1 MEEFLRHYGLW
12 ALYLGMWIEGETV
25 LVLAGFLIHQ
35 DFMESWLAYP
45 VALFGALS
53 VDSVVFGAGRWS
65 HGSRLLHGLIGR
77 SGAAAKERHL
87 GWPAFF
93 GVRFLYGTRT
103 PYLFYAGTRGLSW
116 PNFFAKDVAA
126 AALWALIW
134 LSCGDLLGRLLV
146 LAQGE
151 LEHHERL
158 LMAAGIV
165 AAGSVLCGFIGWRA
179 RRRKTRVAASD
190 GACEDQ
196 PVKTNLDGHPTGPYI
211 K

>member
-35 DFMESWLAYP
+35 DLMESWLAYP

-65 HGSRLLHGLIGR
+65 HGSRFVQGLIGR
-77 SGAAAKERHL
+77 GGAAVKERRL

-103 PYLFYAGTRGLSW
+103 PYLFYAGTRRLSW
-116 PNFFAKDVAA
+116 SSFFVKDVAA
-126 AALWALIW
+126 AAFWALVW
-134 LSCGDLLGRLLV
+134 LSCGHLLGRVLV
-146 LAQGE
+146 LVRGE
-151 LEHHERL
+151 MAHYERL
-158 LMAAGIV
+158 LVAAGIV
-165 AAGSVLCGFIGWRA
+165 VAGSLLCGFIGWRA
-179 RRRKTRVAASD
+179 LRRKASAAASD
-190 GACEDQ
+190 GGGGSQ
-196 PVKTNLDGHPTGPYI
+196 P
-211 K
+211 